1 MSSDSHKTTTNHYM
15 DKTKMLLQDMPDYVK
30 SFIREI
36 HNNTSE
42 RTQYE
47 YTLDIRNM
55 LTYFAVGKELTE
67 ITLQDLDNL
76 PKERF
81 EDYLEYLEH
90 YEENGKDI
98 YNGRASIKR
107 KLSAIRNFMDYL
119 FQEGK
124 IQNTDIR
131 KIPVPK
137 VPESNIIHLEPNEVK
152 NLIKVIRH
160 GEGLTKKQQDY
171 HKLQSV
177 RDLAIAFLILASGI
191 RVSECAELDVTDIN
205 LEKSYARIVRKG
217 GDESVV
223 YFSDEATVYLAD
235 YMEYRKTI
243 KGIDN
248 EPALFISSQKRR
260 MSVRSIENMITKYAK
275 MAVPEKRITPHK
287 LRATYATQ
295 LYEATGDIY
304 LVAENLGHKDV
315 QTTKEHYANISDM
328 HKQQN
333 RNILCYENDLENS

>member
-1 MSSDSHKTTTNHYM
+1 MSSDSHKTTTNHYR
-15 DKTKMLLQDMPDYVK
+15 DKTKILLQDMPDYVK

-47 YTLDIRNM
+47 YTLDVRNI

-67 ITLQDLDNL
+67 ITLQDLENL
-76 PKERF
+76 SKEQF
-81 EDYLEYLEH
+81 EEYFEYLEH

-137 VPESNIIHLEPNEVK
+137 VPESNIVHLEPDETK
-152 NLIKVIRH
+152 KLIELIKH
-160 GEGLTKKQQDY
+160 GVGLTKKQQDY
-171 HKLQSV
+171 HKHQSV

-191 RVSECAELDVTDIN
+191 RVSECAELDVTDVN
-205 LEKSYARIVRKG
+205 LEKSYAHIIRKG
-217 GDESVV
+217 GDESIV
-223 YFSDEATVYLAD
+223 YFSDEATSYLSD

-243 KGIDN
+243 KGIDD

-260 MSVRSIENMITKYAK
+260 MSVRSIENMVTKYAK
-275 MAVPEKRITPHK
+275 MVIPNKNITPHK

-304 LVAENLGHKDV
+304 LVAENLGHKDI
-315 QTTKEHYANISDM
+315 QTTKEHYANISDA
-328 HKQQN
+328 HKEQH
-333 RNILCYENDLENS
+333 RNILRYEDDENS